1 MEQGMIA
8 SGFALALALAMV
20 AVIVSDAV
28 RYTIP
33 NWLNGAILAL
43 YIPAAFLLPADV
55 LWALLAAT
63 IVLAVG
69 LGLFAMGLMGGGD
82 VKLLFVLTLWTGWGQ
97 AALQLM
103 ALTAIMGGLLVVIVL
118 MLRALFPPFLL
129 KKDPNRVLPRLL
141 TRKQAVP
148 YGLAIAAAF
157 LWLLATNN
165 IPMLAK
171 PAQNPVAVAAVMQP
185 AI

>member
-8 SGFALALALAMV
+8 CGFALALGLAMV

-55 LWALLAAT
+55 LWALLAAF
-63 IVLAVG
+63 IVLGVG
-69 LGLFAMGLMGGGD
+69 LCLFAMGLMGGGD
-82 VKLLFVLTLWTGWGQ
+82 VKLMFVLTLWAGWGQ
-97 AALQLM
+97 PALHLM
-103 ALTAIMGGLLVVIVL
+103 VLTAMMGGLLVVIVL
-118 MLRALFPPFLL
+118 LLRALFPPFML

-141 TRKQAVP
+141 TRKQPVP

-157 LWLLATNN
+157 LWMLAIGE

-171 PAQNPVAVAAVMQP
+171 APEPTLSVAAVSE
-185 AI
+185 